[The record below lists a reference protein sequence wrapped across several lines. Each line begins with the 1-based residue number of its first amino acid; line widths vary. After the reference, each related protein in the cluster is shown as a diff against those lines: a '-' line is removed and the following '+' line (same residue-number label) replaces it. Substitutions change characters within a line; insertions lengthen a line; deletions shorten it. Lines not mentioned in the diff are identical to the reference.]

1 MGLCVKDTL
10 HPAYFGGQIIQIG
23 EACHH
28 ESDLPLSLN
37 GAHNGCPVGGD
48 VMRWT
53 IFVFIV
59 LTVLF
64 PRAVEACVLFVVLAT
79 FLVGAS
85 IAGHLVVA
93 I

>member
-1 MGLCVKDTL
+1 
-10 HPAYFGGQIIQIG
+10 
-23 EACHH
+23 
-28 ESDLPLSLN
+28 
-37 GAHNGCPVGGD
+37 
-48 VMRWT
+48 MRWT

-64 PRAVEACVLFVVLAT
+64 PRAVEACVLFVALAT

-85 IAGHLVVA
+85 IADHLVGA